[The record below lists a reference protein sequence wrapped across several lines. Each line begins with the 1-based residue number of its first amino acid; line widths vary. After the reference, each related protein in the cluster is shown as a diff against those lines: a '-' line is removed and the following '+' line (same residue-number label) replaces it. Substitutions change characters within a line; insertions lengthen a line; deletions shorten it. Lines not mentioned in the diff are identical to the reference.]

1 MRGWGEER
9 VGQHTHTHTHAT
21 TVRFPRLPRLPR
33 PTRTLP
39 KRDELRL
46 RTVCALPNASSV
58 GFALNIAC
66 STPYVEHEPAVK
78 VTNWRIFFVA
88 SVLPDPL
95 SPEIITL

>member
-1 MRGWGEER
+1 M
-9 VGQHTHTHTHAT
+9 
-21 TVRFPRLPRLPR
+21 
-33 PTRTLP
+33 P

-88 SVLPDPL
+88 SVFPDPL